1 MTIKVGI
8 IQKFYKQ
15 NRYDVEC
22 FEEGKKRIGFSCDD
36 PEFLFSFLEER
47 FDLIEGIEF
56 WANATPVPP
65 DMLAVVAQMKE
76 IVGVEK
82 CL

>member
-1 MTIKVGI
+1 MKIGI
-8 IQKFYKQ
+8 IQGFYKT
-15 NRYDVEC
+15 NRYDAEC
-22 FEEGKKRIGFSCDD
+22 FEDGKKSIGFSCDD
-36 PEFLFSFLEER
+36 PAFLFLFLDNHAEE
-47 FDLIEGIEF
+47 IESIEF

-65 DMLAVVAQMKE
+65 DMLAAVSQMKE